1 MYVCVF
7 FDYMVPTC
15 AALGKSGL
23 VTAGWAAGVA
33 GRLGI
38 APATGAGAM
47 CGIPGL
53 GAM

>member
-1 MYVCVF
+1 M
-7 FDYMVPTC
+7 PTC
-15 AALGKSGL
+15 AALGNRGL
-23 VTAGWAAGVA
+23 VTAGWTAGAA

-38 APATGAGAM
+38 APVAGAWAM